1 VSTLDDAPTAASG
14 GRPAAPRRRAAR
26 NAAIVVGAIMVGLV
40 ALLATRGVADGPNS
54 RIVGQ
59 AAPDFRGGTIDGG
72 TFNLAQHRGE
82 WVVVN
87 FFATWCTP
95 CRIEHPQMKEFVER
109 HQGDPVQLVSVAF
122 DDQPD
127 AIREFFAEQGGDWP
141 VLAADT
147 GRIALDYGVQTV
159 PESYVVAPSGQV
171 VGRAEGVTAD
181 DLDAII
187 DAAGGMSAAATV
199 S

>member
-1 VSTLDDAPTAASG
+1 MSTVDDAPADARG
-14 GRPAAPRRRAAR
+14 PRPAPPRRHTAR
-26 NAAIVVGAIMVGLV
+26 NAAIVVGAVLVGLV
-40 ALLATRGVADGPNS
+40 VLLATRGVAEGPNS

-59 AAPDFRGGTIDGG
+59 AAPEFRGETLDGG

-95 CRIEHPQMKEFVER
+95 CRIEHPEMKDFVER
-109 HQGDPVQLVSVAF
+109 HRGDPVQLVSVAF

-141 VLAADT
+141 VLSTDT
-147 GRIALDYGVQTV
+147 GGIALDYGVQTV

-187 DAAGGMSAAATV
+187 EAAGGMGAAA